1 MKKIRLFI
9 LMSVFMTSLA
19 ACGSDDPQPVIS
31 GDDNNGNT
39 EIPADGKILVAYFSW
54 VGPQGAWHNRLPNRP
69 AVHFLK

>member
-39 EIPADGKILVAYFSW
+39 EIPLTAKSL
-54 VGPQGAWHNRLPNRP
+54 
-69 AVHFLK
+69 